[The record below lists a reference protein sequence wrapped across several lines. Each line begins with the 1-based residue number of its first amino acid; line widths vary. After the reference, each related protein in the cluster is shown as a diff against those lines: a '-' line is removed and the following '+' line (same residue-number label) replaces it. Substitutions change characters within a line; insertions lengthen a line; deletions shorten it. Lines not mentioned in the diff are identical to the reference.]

1 MAAEC
6 ESGVFLDRGSVGGT
20 DVDLSPLTGVLP
32 EWHFHET
39 TQADEV
45 ADRIRDADVVV
56 TNKIRLGGDALA
68 QARKLRLICV
78 AATGTNNVDIE
89 AAARL
94 GVRVC
99 NVRGYATA
107 SVTQHVFALLL
118 TLTTRLV
125 EYRDAVNAG
134 RWQKS
139 GQFCLL
145 DYPIAEIA
153 GRVMGIVGHG
163 ELGRSVAR
171 IAQAFGMR
179 VMITGRPGAAADGCV
194 PLDELLREADVVTLH
209 CPLTAQTRN
218 LIGARELGLMKRS
231 AILINTARGGIVDE
245 AALADALL
253 RGTIAGAGVDVLS
266 VEPPAAGNP
275 LLAQPIPRLLVTPH
289 IAWASREARQRLLDE
304 TGENIRCF
312 LAGQPRNLVGLVDQS
327 RSV

>member
-1 MAAEC
+1 MATGC
-6 ESGVFLDRGSVGGT
+6 ESGVFLDRGSVGGA
-20 DVDLSPLTGVLP
+20 DVDLSPLTNVLP
-32 EWHFHET
+32 EWHYHEA

-45 ADRIRDADVVV
+45 ADRIRAADVVV
-56 TNKIRLGGDALA
+56 TNKVLLGGDALA
-68 QARKLRLICV
+68 QAPRLRLICV
-78 AATGTNNVDIE
+78 AATGTNNVDLE

-94 GVRVC
+94 GIQVC

-118 TLTTRLV
+118 ALTTRLI
-125 EYRDAVNAG
+125 EYRDAVTAG
-134 RWQKS
+134 RWQRS

-153 GRVMGIVGHG
+153 DRVMGIVGYG
-163 ELGRSVAR
+163 ELGQSVAR
-171 IAQAFGMR
+171 LAQAFGMR
-179 VMITGRPGAAADGCV
+179 VIMTGRPGTEADGRV

-209 CPLTAQTRN
+209 CPLTPQTRN

-231 AILINTARGGIVDE
+231 ALLINTARGGIVDE

-312 LAGQPRNLVGLVDQS
+312 LAGRPRNLIGQVDRP
-327 RSV
+327 RSE